1 MKRLIRSF
9 GFAFKGLGYAAHTQ
23 PNFRFHLV
31 AGTIA
36 IILGFLFRI
45 STAEWLWLMI
55 SIAIVL
61 IAELLNTSLETLTDL
76 VSPTYNE
83 KAGRVKDV
91 AAGAVVIAALFALI
105 TGAIIFLPKIILAL
119 GSHAA

>member
-1 MKRLIRSF
+1 MKRLVRSF
-9 GFAFKGLGYAAHTQ
+9 GFAFKGLGYAAKTQ

-36 IILGFLFRI
+36 VILGVFLRI
-45 STAEWLWLMI
+45 SNTEWLWLMACI
-55 SIAIVL
+55 TIVL

-83 KAGRVKDV
+83 KAGHVKDV

-105 TGAIIFLPKIILAL
+105 TGIIIFLPKIILL
-119 GSHAA
+119 ISHAA

>member
-1 MKRLIRSF
+1 
-9 GFAFKGLGYAAHTQ
+9 
-23 PNFRFHLV
+23 V

-36 IILGFLFRI
+36 VILGFLFRI
-45 STAEWLWLMI
+45 STTEWLWLMV

-119 GSHAA
+119 GHHAA